1 LANTHLLNKLALW
14 QTSQNVRA
22 LIVQSSRIAI
32 GTQQKKISCI
42 RPTLLTHHSQ
52 WKMKNLIAK
61 CTGEQRL
68 SPSINNLKTSL
79 KRNKMKRQTAVEW
92 LKKEL
97 EDYGSNSHL
106 SLDWNT
112 FDELCEQ
119 AKAMEREQLE
129 YSYDR
134 GVEEGQWTESDN
146 YDIEQCTSSSEFY
159 KKTYGGQDEN

>member
-1 LANTHLLNKLALW
+1 
-14 QTSQNVRA
+14 
-22 LIVQSSRIAI
+22 
-32 GTQQKKISCI
+32 
-42 RPTLLTHHSQ
+42 
-52 WKMKNLIAK
+52 
-61 CTGEQRL
+61 
-68 SPSINNLKTSL
+68 
-79 KRNKMKRQTAVEW
+79 MKRQTAVEW